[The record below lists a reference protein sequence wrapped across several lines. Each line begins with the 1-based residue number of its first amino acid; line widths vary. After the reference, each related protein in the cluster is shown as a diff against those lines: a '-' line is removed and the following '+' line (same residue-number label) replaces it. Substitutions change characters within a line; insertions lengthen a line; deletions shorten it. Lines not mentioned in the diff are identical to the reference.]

1 MNTITDFSFD
11 ADELRLTWTDGR
23 NSKLDAI
30 WLRDH
35 CQMPASRDPVSGQR
49 LINITDIDPEITIK
63 NIALEDDDY
72 KKVLIVTFST
82 DDYQSHFTSS
92 WLLENC
98 YCLNEQ
104 SDSRSAKYKQLWHG
118 SSFNNDLPKFNYAEF
133 CDDLQTKITALKAVK
148 DLGFCLLQKVP
159 CEDKQVL
166 KVIQQFGFIRD
177 TNYGEIFEVRSK
189 VNANN
194 LAYTNLGLGCHL
206 DNPYRDP
213 VPGIQLLHCL
223 QSTTEGGESILQDA
237 FMATQ
242 VLKEENPEHF
252 KRLSQEYINFRFQD
266 SDADL
271 YSRVPMIEINDKQEV
286 VKVRFNNR
294 SIDTIKLAPKKIR
307 PFYQAY
313 RHFAEILEREDQQI
327 HFKLEAGE
335 LMLFDNTRI
344 LHARKAYS
352 KGGTRHLQ
360 GAYSDLDGLYSTLS
374 VLQRNEIVAE

>member
-1 MNTITDFSFD
+1 MNTITEFSFN
-11 ADELRLTWTDGR
+11 ANELQLTWSDGR
-23 NSKLDAI
+23 ISELEAI

-35 CQMPASRDPVSGQR
+35 CQMPATRDPVSGQR
-49 LINITDIDPEITIK
+49 LINITDIDPDINIK
-63 NIALEDDDY
+63 NVTLDVKNHQHI
-72 KKVLIVTFST
+72 VLVTFST
-82 DDYQSHFTSS
+82 DDHQSQFTSD
-92 WLLENC
+92 WLFDNC

-104 SDSRSAKYKQLWHG
+104 NDSRSAKYKQLWNG
-118 SSFNNDLPKFNYAEF
+118 SSFNDDLPKFIYSNF
-133 CDDLQTKITALKAVK
+133 CDDVQTKMTALNAVK
-148 DLGFCLLQKVP
+148 NLGFCLLQQVP

-166 KVIQQFGFIRD
+166 KVIQQFGFTRD
-177 TNYGEIFEVRSK
+177 TNYGDIFEVRSK
-189 VNANN
+189 INANN

-237 FMATQ
+237 FMAAQ
-242 VLKEENPEHF
+242 VLKEENPDHF

-266 SDADL
+266 RDADL
-271 YSRVPMIEINDKQEV
+271 HSRVPMIEVNDKQEV

-294 SIDTIKLAPKKIR
+294 SIDTIKLAPLKIR

-313 RHFAEILEREDQQI
+313 RHFAEILERVDQQI
-327 HFKLEAGE
+327 HFKLESGE

-360 GAYSDLDGLYSTLS
+360 GAYSDLDGLYSSLS
-374 VLQRNEIVAE
+374 VLQRNEVGAK